1 VATKGLLDDI
11 PTPRVKEFE
20 TQFMRFLD
28 TQRTDVMKKLSTTM
42 VLDDETAAGLESA
55 ANEFRKTFLA

>member
-1 VATKGLLDDI
+1 
-11 PTPRVKEFE
+11 
-20 TQFMRFLD
+20 
-28 TQRTDVMKKLSTTM
+28 MKKLSTTM